1 MSATFIGLNLAKSV
15 FQIHGVDAHGKVVVT
30 KRLRREAV
38 LAFSREGRGS
48 AFTGPTSTCQLVH
61 PASLQQRPFV
71 GYYLEGVPE
80 ERRILHNREASLKHL
95 IGHAV
100 IPLLPS
106 VSQYPCRQVRS
117 PSQQAK
123 MAVPALPVSIHTN
136 GSAR

>member
-71 GYYLEGVPE
+71 GYYLLVFATEDQNERPLHSKTFSHRDLPSGSERADRLCSHGVVHDY
-80 ERRILHNREASLKHL
+80 RQCAGSGYR
-95 IGHAV
+95 
-100 IPLLPS
+100 LLPLANE
-106 VSQYPCRQVRS
+106 R
-117 PSQQAK
+117 
-123 MAVPALPVSIHTN
+123 PV
-136 GSAR
+136 